1 VNFNDMK
8 DRNRPIPDIQT
19 HRALPGKDEPGMKL
33 QHLEKRLWVD
43 YEVDGEVVRS
53 PIKIERLP
61 PDRYRLVE

>member
-1 VNFNDMK
+1 
-8 DRNRPIPDIQT
+8 
-19 HRALPGKDEPGMKL
+19 MKL